1 MALETKLFDVAEV
14 LSDDERIAAYLEEAF
29 ADGDPAFIAS
39 AIGEVA
45 RARNITAIARET
57 GLTRE
62 TLYRAFSPGGNPTL
76 ATMATVVKALGY
88 QLAIRP
94 LAT

>member
-1 MALETKLFDVAEV
+1 MALETKLFDMAEV
-14 LSDDERIAAYLEEAF
+14 LSDDARIAAYLEEAF

-39 AIGEVA
+39 AIGDVA
-45 RARNITAIARET
+45 RARNITAIARDT

-76 ATMATVVKALGY
+76 ATMVAVVKALGY

-94 LAT
+94 LTT

>member
-39 AIGEVA
+39 AIGDVA

-76 ATMATVVKALGY
+76 ATMAAVVKVLGY

-94 LAT
+94 LTT

>member
-62 TLYRAFSPGGNPTL
+62 TLYRAFSPGGNPKL

>member
-29 ADGDPAFIAS
+29 ADGDPVLITS
-39 AIGEVA
+39 AIRDVA
-45 RARNITAIARET
+45 RARNITAIARDT

-62 TLYRAFSPGGNPTL
+62 TLYRAFSPEGNPTL
-76 ATMATVVKALGY
+76 ATMAAVVKALGF
-88 QLAIRP
+88 QLAIKP